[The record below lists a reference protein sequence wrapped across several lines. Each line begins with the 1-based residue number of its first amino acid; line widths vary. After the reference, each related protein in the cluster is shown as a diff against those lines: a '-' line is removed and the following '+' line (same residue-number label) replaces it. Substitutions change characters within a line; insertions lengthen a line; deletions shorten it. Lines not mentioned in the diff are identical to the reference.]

1 MKEKEDQAA
10 AVIPPPAN
18 DNGPEQ
24 RAREDAKR
32 QLDTI
37 ARAIGRHI
45 AREHIR
51 AWERERRKQAA
62 NDNAAPEQEEEGRK
76 PEG

>member
-1 MKEKEDQAA
+1 MKEKEDQPT

-24 RAREDAKR
+24 RTREDAER

-51 AWERERRKQAA
+51 AWERLRRKRAA
-62 NDNAAPEQEEEGRK
+62 NDNRPKEEGRK
-76 PEG
+76 LDG

>member
-10 AVIPPPAN
+10 AVIPPSAN
-18 DNGPEQ
+18 DNSHEQ
-24 RAREDAKR
+24 GMAEEAGRH
-32 QLDTI
+32 LDTI

-51 AWERERRKQAA
+51 AW
-62 NDNAAPEQEEEGRK
+62 P
-76 PEG
+76 PL

>member
-18 DNGPEQ
+18 DNGPEHGAAQ
-24 RAREDAKR
+24 EAERH
-32 QLDTI
+32 LDTI

-51 AWERERRKQAA
+51 AWERERRKRAA
-62 NDNAAPEQEEEGRK
+62 NDN
-76 PEG
+76 